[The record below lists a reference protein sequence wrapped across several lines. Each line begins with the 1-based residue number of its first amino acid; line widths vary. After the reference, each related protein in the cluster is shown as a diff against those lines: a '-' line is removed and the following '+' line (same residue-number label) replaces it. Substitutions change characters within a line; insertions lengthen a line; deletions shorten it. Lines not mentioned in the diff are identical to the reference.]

1 MAWPTSGYKDE
12 KVALLQP
19 ADLPPISALAEVAA
33 DMLRK
38 VGMEVELQATDL
50 APLLQRRLKKDP
62 PAQGGWNLSTIAAP
76 GPQTVGP
83 AVHF

>member
-1 MAWPTSGYKDE
+1 MYRARSHRALYGKVRRELQAAGYKDE

-38 VGMEVELQATDL
+38 VGMEVDLQAADG
-50 APLLQRRLKKDP
+50 RRCCS
-62 PAQGGWNLSTIAAP
+62 AG
-76 GPQTVGP
+76 
-83 AVHF
+83 